1 MLSKY
6 FILNII
12 LFGSLVYC
20 NIGVSPCPIGNPN
33 GTIISGINHFYQGT
47 IIVANN
53 GLVPLV
59 DGQDSQCYN
68 YSLPYPLN
76 NVPEVAVC
84 NCSLI
89 QLFMILKPKP
99 VKAFFTLLSP
109 YKLTAKPLYH
119 LLFELNGSI
128 LDGLKLASVLLLK
141 IAKILN
147 QDIIK

>member
-6 FILNII
+6 FILSII

-33 GTIISGINHFYQGT
+33 GTIISGITHSYKGT
-47 IIVANN
+47 IIVGGN

-84 NCSLI
+84 KCSLI
-89 QLFMILKPKP
+89 QLFMISKPKL
-99 VKAFFTLLSP
+99 VRVFFTSLSP
-109 YKLTAKPLYH
+109 YKLIAKPSYH
-119 LLFELNGSI
+119 LLLELNGYI
-128 LDGLKLASVLLLK
+128 LDGQKLALVLLLRIVK
-141 IAKILN
+141 IFN